1 IAVGI
6 GTIGAAWLQKRDYH
20 MLLEFLKEYG
30 IDINPK
36 RRGITE
42 VMFVR
47 AWMYAREVRKERYT
61 ILNNMEMMPRRMRED
76 IFKELYALMSGI

>member
-1 IAVGI
+1 MAAV
-6 GTIGAAWLQKRDYH
+6 GAAWLQKRDYR

-30 IDINPK
+30 IDINPR

-47 AWMYAREVRKERYT
+47 AWLFAREVRKERYT
-61 ILNNMEMMPRRMRED
+61 VLNNLEMMPKRMKED
-76 IFKELYALMSGI
+76 MFKELYALMCKI